1 MKKVA
6 LGCDPNAEEL
16 KQVIKAT
23 LDELGHEWEDFGS
36 DDPIYANVAFDVAEA
51 VASGKFD
58 RGILVCGTGI
68 GMSIAA
74 NKVPGVSAALCS
86 DVYSTERS
94 IKSNNC
100 AIMTMGAFTTGKEL
114 AKALVKTWMSAEYT
128 PGGRSEPKIQRIV
141 DYDKEHSA

>member
-6 LGCDPNAEEL
+6 LGCDPNAAEL
-16 KQVIKAT
+16 KETIKTT
-23 LDELGHEWEDFGS
+23 LEELGHEWEDFGS
-36 DDPIYANVAFDVAEA
+36 EDPIYANVAFDVAEA
-51 VASGKFD
+51 VAAGKFD
-58 RGILVCGTGI
+58 RGILVCGTGV

-100 AIMTMGAFTTGKEL
+100 SIMAMGAFTTGKEL
-114 AKALVKTWMSAEYT
+114 AKALVQTWMAAEYT
-128 PGGRSEPKIQRIV
+128 PGGRSEPKVQRIV
-141 DYDKEHSA
+141 DYDQEHST